1 MRTFIFRSRHSR
13 LFGLSTGVLGIF
25 FLLRPSIGF
34 LDGGSNAWA
43 QAGPGTPMSQQRIRE
58 LEERVKILE
67 LEHETLDR
75 QMKLEAERTGRTVEE
90 LEIRIRALE
99 NARAPE
105 AAAVQPEK
113 SSTIDEVCKDPYVR
127 LPNGIRRV
135 KAGCEDTTKSCDV
148 PEVIDAQGV
157 WKVRPECVPAA
168 ASQEG
173 ICDTPYVIGPNG
185 IKQFKPECVGF

>member
-1 MRTFIFRSRHSR
+1 MRTFISRSRHSW

-43 QAGPGTPMSQQRIRE
+43 QAGPGTPVSQQHLRE

-67 LEHETLDR
+67 LEHEALDR
-75 QMKLEAERTGRTVEE
+75 RTKLEAERTGRTIEE
-90 LEIRIRALE
+90 LEMRIRTLE

-105 AAAVQPEK
+105 VAAVQPEK
-113 SSTIDEVCKDPYVR
+113 SATIDELCKDPYTHF
-127 LPNGIRRV
+127 PNGIRRV
-135 KAGCEDTTKSCDV
+135 KRGCEDSTKPCDV
-148 PEVIDAQGV
+148 PEVIDAQGM

-168 ASQEG
+168 ASQQG
-173 ICDTPYVIGPNG
+173 TCDTPYVIGPNG
-185 IKQFKPECVGF
+185 IKQFKPECLGL